1 MYACICNGLKDKD
14 VREAARRGA
23 GTVGQVFKALDCKP
37 NCATC
42 VNGIRDVLE
51 DELVPHMDLIAA
63 E

>member
-1 MYACICNGLKDKD
+1 MYACICNSLKDGD

-37 NCATC
+37 KCATC
-42 VNGIRDVLE
+42 VTCIRDVLE
-51 DELVPHMDLIAA
+51 DELVPQTNLIAA